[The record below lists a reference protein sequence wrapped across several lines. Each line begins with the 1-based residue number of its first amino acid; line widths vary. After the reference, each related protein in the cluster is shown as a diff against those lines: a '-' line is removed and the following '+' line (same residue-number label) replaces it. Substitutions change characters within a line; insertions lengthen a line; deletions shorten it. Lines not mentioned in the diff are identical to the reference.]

1 MAKNLSTEMA
11 QPAYCEAMHEM
22 AGWSVHTVT
31 PGHAS
36 PPIWSGEYATV
47 PSPPM
52 QISPRARPAS
62 YPPSMSTPASMIR
75 APVGRTW
82 DRTRSSAACSSR

>member
-11 QPAYCEAMHEM
+11 QPAYCEAMQET

-36 PPIWSGEYATV
+36 SPICTGVYATL

-52 QISPRARPAS
+52 QISASASPAS
-62 YPPSMSTPASMIR
+62 
-75 APVGRTW
+75 
-82 DRTRSSAACSSR
+82 